1 LDHTHEKEAMPKVA
15 KHVLTWLPERSVYEL
30 RGPNGVNEQPIQ
42 GEDEKWFTRL
52 STLSSFAFRGQ
63 HGNLTLRKENRTS
76 GEGTGMPIA
85 VSTSRL
91 SSAMPVELLT

>member
-1 LDHTHEKEAMPKVA
+1 MPKVA

-52 STLSSFAFRGQ
+52 STLSSFALRAHQRGVD
-63 HGNLTLRKENRTS
+63 TS
-76 GEGTGMPIA
+76 K
-85 VSTSRL
+85 S
-91 SSAMPVELLT
+91 